1 MALPVYACICAAV
14 TTSQVEATILAGAR
28 TVSDI
33 GERCYAGTGCGN
45 CVKRLQRLIDQTEL
59 STERMEKL
67 PRSA

>member
-1 MALPVYACICAAV
+1 MYACICAAV
-14 TTSQVEATILAGAR
+14 TTAHVEATILAGAR

-45 CVKRLQRLIDQTEL
+45 CHRRLQRLIDQTES
-59 STERMEKL
+59 STERVEKL

>member
-33 GERCYAGTGCGN
+33 GERCYAGTGCGS
-45 CVKRLQRLIDQTEL
+45 CVDRLEDLIEQSEP
-59 STERMEKL
+59 STESVEKL

>member
-1 MALPVYACICAAV
+1 VPVYACICAAV

-33 GERCYAGTGCGN
+33 GERCYAGTGCGG
-45 CVKRLQRLIDQTEL
+45 CVNRLQELIEETEP
-59 STERMEKL
+59 SSDRVKEL